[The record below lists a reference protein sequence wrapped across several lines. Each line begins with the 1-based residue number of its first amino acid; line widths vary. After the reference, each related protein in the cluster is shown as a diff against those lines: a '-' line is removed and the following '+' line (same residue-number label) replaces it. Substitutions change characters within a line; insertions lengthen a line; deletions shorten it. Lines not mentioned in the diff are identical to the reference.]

1 MTTAGN
7 GSGESAGPPSQAEST
22 GQQPP
27 ASSQTAAPTGQGALG
42 EDTIAALQAVMAAEH
57 AALWAYGLVAAYD
70 PAVSDTVTDMIT
82 SHQGMRDTA
91 ANLIVSGGA
100 TPVGPAPAYQT
111 PQPVTDAKSA
121 LALALTIES
130 DCAVAWRAVIGR
142 TADSSLRGTAL
153 SSLTDCAMRMVTWR
167 QTAKDPV
174 VTVPFPGDPDRNAEA
189 AESPAG
195 TGQAGSGE
203 PVTTSRTSATAST
216 TGTS

>member
-7 GSGESAGPPSQAEST
+7 GSGGSAVPASHAGST

-27 ASSQTAAPTGQGALG
+27 ASAQTTAPTGQNALG

-70 PAVSDTVTDMIT
+70 PAVSDTVAGMIT
-82 SHQGMRDTA
+82 SHQGVRDTA

-167 QTAKDPV
+167 QAAKDPV

-195 TGQAGSGE
+195 TDQPA
-203 PVTTSRTSATAST
+203 TTSQTSETAST